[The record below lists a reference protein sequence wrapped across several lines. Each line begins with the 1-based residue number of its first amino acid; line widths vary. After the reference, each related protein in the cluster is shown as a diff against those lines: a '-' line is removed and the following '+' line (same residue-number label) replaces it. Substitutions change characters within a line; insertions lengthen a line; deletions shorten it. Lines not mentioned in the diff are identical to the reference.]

1 MTTGNILN
9 EIEAAL
15 ANMTQ
20 GDFVDS
26 GRRLLGTLGYHSDRT
41 LDLSGD
47 VEEFIDTFP
56 APNPDTKSETRFR
69 EHVTSARMLFQF
81 TDSEIDA
88 SQPSLLGS
96 GNFDTGISRSFMFFV
111 VELCDRSYPR
121 GAYIEFTREINKRL
135 VVPAVVLFRTA
146 DSRLS
151 FAFVHRRKH
160 KRDPRREVLG
170 SVSFVREIN
179 PFRPHRAHL
188 DILSALALPKRLSWM
203 DSHSKPRNF
212 DGLLLAWL
220 DALDTEELNRSF
232 YKQLFMWFERAAKEA
247 KFPTNQ
253 AKTLSPEEHII
264 RLITRL
270 LFVWFIKEKGLI
282 AQELFIEEQ
291 ISPLLRDYG
300 SESGDSYYRAVL
312 QNLFFA
318 TLNSEIGE
326 RGFSKVSNATHRDFS
341 RYRYKAEIA
350 ASDNLLDLFAQ
361 TPFINGGLFDCLDS
375 FESTSEGGYRI
386 DCFTDNVIDPKRK
399 EFGILSIPNRLFF
412 DDEGL
417 ISIFDRFQ
425 FTVEENTPAEQEVA
439 LDPELLGKV
448 FENLLAAYNP
458 ETRDTARRQTGS
470 YYTPREVVDYMVD
483 EALVASLAQHCPPA
497 DGDAEFWKERLS
509 YLLDYEDAF
518 DDAQVLFEEHEKE
531 GLVRAIA
538 GIKLIDPAVGSG
550 AFPMGALHKL
560 TLALRRL
567 DPENQRW
574 ETLQKELAGKRAAA
588 AFDTR
593 NQAERDAELEEISS
607 TFEKYRDSDFGR
619 KLYLIQNSIYG
630 VDIQPIACQIARL
643 RFFISLAIEQEPG
656 GEIEDNYGIK
666 PLPNLETRFVAANT
680 LLALDTSGM
689 QMNLT
694 TPEVTQLQEELDAN
708 RERHFHAT
716 TRQKKKECRDTDR
729 ELRDKLAAA
738 LQQVVGLPAVDAA
751 NISSWDP
758 YDQNAQADWFDSSY
772 MFGVAEGFDLVIGNP
787 PYIQL
792 QKDGGKL
799 GKLYKDSGYTTFA
812 RTGDIYQI
820 FFEKGCQLLKL
831 GQGILSYITS
841 NSWLKAEYG
850 KRLRVYF
857 SENHTPLRLL
867 EMGKDIFENAIVD
880 TSILLVRAG
889 KSGESGLAVDMDRL
903 TDKQFPPEQS
913 VWGPFRMEGERPWCA
928 LSAIERG
935 IMDKME
941 AIGTPLKEW
950 DIDIYRGVLT
960 GYNKAFI
967 VDDKARATLVAED
980 PKSAEII
987 KPVLR
992 GRDIQRYQAQWAQLW
1007 LIDTH
1012 NGYGDV
1018 PPIDID
1024 DYPAVKTH
1032 LNKYYERLV
1041 LRQDKG
1047 LTPYNLRNCAYHA
1060 EFKKE
1065 KLFWMH
1071 MSPRGRFAY
1080 SNSEI
1085 YCNQKAFFVTGHSLL
1100 YLCAILNSTLVTWL
1114 IRNTAVTTGMGLTQ
1128 WDKFVVG
1135 RIAIPKATESDQQSF
1150 VHLVEYILSAK
1161 SENPAADTGAEE
1173 ASIDRLTFS
1182 LYGLTSQEIAIVES
1196 M

>member
-9 EIEAAL
+9 KIEAAL
-15 ANMTQ
+15 AEMTQ
-20 GDFVDS
+20 GDLVDT
-26 GRRLLGTLGYHSDRT
+26 GRRLFETLGYRSDRT

-47 VEEFIDTFP
+47 VKEFIDTFR
-56 APNPDTKSETRFR
+56 APNLDTQTERRFR
-69 EHVTSARMLFQF
+69 EHVTSARILFQF
-81 TDSEIDA
+81 TDSEIA
-88 SQPSLLGS
+88 ATQPSLLGS
-96 GNFDTGISRSFMFFV
+96 GNFETGISRSFMFIV
-111 VELCDRSYPR
+111 VELCDTSYAR

-146 DSRLS
+146 DARLS

-170 SVSFVREIN
+170 SVSFVREVN
-179 PFRPHRAHL
+179 PFSPHRAHL
-188 DILSALALPKRLSWM
+188 DILRKLALPERLSWM
-203 DSHSKPRNF
+203 DSHNKPRNF

-232 YKQLFMWFERAAKEA
+232 YKQLFKWFERAAKEA
-247 KFPTNQ
+247 RFPTNQ

-291 ISPLLRDYG
+291 IRSLLRDYD

-326 RGFSKVSNATHRDFS
+326 RGFSRASYETHRDFS

-350 ASDNLLDLFAQ
+350 DPGKLLELFAR

-386 DCFTDNVIDPKRK
+386 DCFTDNVIDSKRN

-412 DDEGL
+412 DHEGL

-483 EALVASLAQHCPPA
+483 EALAASLAQHCPQA
-497 DGDAEFWKERLS
+497 DGDTELWRECLS

-518 DDAQVLFEEHEKE
+518 DDAHELFEEHEKE
-531 GLVRAIA
+531 GLIRAIA

-574 ETLQKELAGKRAAA
+574 ESLQKELAGKRASA

-593 NQAERDAELEEISS
+593 DQAQRDAELEEISS

-643 RFFISLAIEQEPG
+643 RFFISLAIEQEHG
-656 GEIEDNYGIK
+656 TEIADNYGIK
-666 PLPNLETRFVAANT
+666 PLPNLETRFVAADT

-694 TPEVTQLQEELDAN
+694 TAEVTKLQEELNDN

-716 TRQKKKECRDTDR
+716 TRKEKMECRDYDR
-729 ELRDKLAAA
+729 ELRTKLATA
-738 LQQVVGLPAVDAA
+738 LQQLVGLPAADAA
-751 NISSWDP
+751 NISGWDP
-758 YDQNAQADWFDSSY
+758 YDQNAHANWFDAGY
-772 MFGVAEGFDLVIGNP
+772 MFGIVEGFDLVIGNP

-792 QKDGGKL
+792 SKEGGKL
-799 GKLYKDSGYTTFA
+799 GKLYKDAGYTTFA
-812 RTGDIYQI
+812 STGDIYQL
-820 FFEKGCQLLKL
+820 FYERGVHLLKQTTGYL
-831 GQGILSYITS
+831 CYISS
-841 NSWLKAEYG
+841 NQWMRVDSG
-850 KRLRVYF
+850 RRLREFIEDQNPV
-857 SENHTPLRLL
+857 RLINL
-867 EMGKDIFENAIVD
+867 GAGVFENV
-880 TSILLVRAG
+880 TVNTCVLLANRSRNLNVLQAADLRQ
-889 KSGESGLAVDMDRL
+889 GEQ
-903 TDKQFPPEQS
+903 QFPPAEWSHMQAAKGATWT
-913 VWGPFRMEGERPWCA
+913 V
-928 LSAIERG
+928 LSQTGHCIKKKIEAKG
-935 IMDKME
+935 K
-941 AIGTPLKEW
+941 PLKEW
-950 DIDIYRGVLT
+950 DISIYYGIKT

-967 VDDKARATLVAED
+967 IDAQTNAALVENDSKADD
-980 PKSAEII
+980 II
-987 KPVLR
+987 RPVLR
-992 GRDIQRYQAQWAQLW
+992 GQDIERFCAAWAGEW

-1012 NGYGDV
+1012 NGYQEAPAIDV
-1018 PPIDID
+1018 GNFPS
-1024 DYPAVKTH
+1024 VRKH
-1032 LNKYYERLV
+1032 LDRFYEQLAR
-1041 LRQDKG
+1041 RYDQGK
-1047 LTPYNLRNCAYHA
+1047 TPYNLRSCAYHE
-1060 EFKKE
+1060 EFEKE
-1065 KLFWMH
+1065 KIVWGNLSKVAKFSYAPDSMFVIAP
-1071 MSPRGRFAY
+1071 STILTPY
-1080 SNSEI
+1080 SH
-1085 YCNQKAFFVTGHSLL
+1085 YLL
-1100 YLCAILNSTLVTWL
+1100 AVLNSKLLDWYFRL
-1114 IRNTAVTTGMGLTQ
+1114 IGVERDGGYFEYKPMFIERLPIPQ
-1128 WDKFVVG
+1128 LPVVEQ
-1135 RIAIPKATESDQQSF
+1135 RPYDR
-1150 VHLVEYILSAK
+1150 LVERILSIK
-1161 SENPAADTGAEE
+1161 KVDPSTDTWELE
-1173 ASIDRLTFS
+1173 REIDQLVYS
-1182 LYGLTSQEIAIVES
+1182 LYGLTEDEIAVVEERS
-1196 M
+1196 

>member
-15 ANMTQ
+15 ANITQ

-188 DILSALALPKRLSWM
+188 DILSALALPIRLSWM

-232 YKQLFMWFERAAKEA
+232 YKQLFMWFERAAKVA

-253 AKTLSPEEHII
+253 AKTLSSEEHII

-291 ISPLLRDYG
+291 ISPLLRDYDRA
-300 SESGDSYYRAVL
+300 SGDSYYRAVL

-318 TLNSEIGE
+318 TLNGEIGD
-326 RGFSKVSNATHRDFS
+326 RGFSKESNTTHRDFS

-350 ASDNLLDLFAQ
+350 HPDRLLELLAK

-386 DCFTDNVIDPKRK
+386 DCFSDNLIDSKRR

-412 DDEGL
+412 GDEGL
-417 ISIFDRFQ
+417 ITLFDRFQ
-425 FTVEENTPAEQEVA
+425 FTIEENTPAEQEVA

-458 ETRDTARRQTGS
+458 ETRDSARQQTGS

-483 EALVASLAQHCPPA
+483 ESLVASLAQQCPPA
-497 DGDAEFWKERLS
+497 DDDVEFWKERLS

-518 DDAQVLFEEHEKE
+518 DDAHELFEKHEKE

-567 DPENQRW
+567 DPDNQLWEN
-574 ETLQKELAGKRAAA
+574 LQKKLSGKRATA

-593 NQAERDAELEEISS
+593 NQAERDAELEEISA

-656 GEIEDNYGIK
+656 EEIEDNYGIK

-680 LLALDTSGM
+680 LLKLDTSGM
-689 QMNLT
+689 QMSLT
-694 TPEVTQLQEELDAN
+694 TPEVTQLQEELNAN

-716 TRQKKKECRDTDR
+716 TRQKKKECRDHDR
-729 ELRDKLAAA
+729 ELRDKLATA
-738 LQQVVGLPAVDAA
+738 LQKVVGLPAADAA
-751 NISSWDP
+751 NISGWDP
-758 YDQNAQADWFDSSY
+758 YDQNAQANWFDAGY
-772 MFGVAEGFDLVIGNP
+772 MFGTVEGFDLVIGNP

-792 QKDGGKL
+792 SKDGGKL
-799 GKLYKDSGYTTFA
+799 GKLYKDAGYTTFA
-812 RTGDIYQI
+812 STGDVYQLFYERGI
-820 FFEKGCQLLKL
+820 LLLKQTTGHL
-831 GQGILSYITS
+831 CYISS
-841 NSWLKAEYG
+841 NQWMRVDSG
-850 KRLRVYF
+850 RRLREFIEDQNPV
-857 SENHTPLRLL
+857 RLVNL
-867 EMGKDIFENAIVD
+867 GAGVFENV
-880 TSILLVRAG
+880 TVNTCVLLANRSGNLNVLQAADLRQG
-889 KSGESGLAVDMDRL
+889 KQ
-903 TDKQFPPEQS
+903 QFPPAEWS
-913 VWGPFRMEGERPWCA
+913 HMRPAKGETWTVLTETGLRIKKK
-928 LSAIERG
+928 IEAKG
-935 IMDKME
+935 K
-941 AIGTPLKEW
+941 PLKEW
-950 DIDIYRGVLT
+950 DISINYGIKT

-967 VDDKARATLVAED
+967 IDAQTNATLVDNDSKAGD
-980 PKSAEII
+980 II
-987 KPVLR
+987 RPVLR
-992 GRDIQRYQAQWAQLW
+992 GKDIERFCAPWAGEW

-1012 NGYGDV
+1012 NGYQEV
-1018 PPIDID
+1018 SAIDIGD
-1024 DYPAVKTH
+1024 FPSVRKH
-1032 LNKYYERLV
+1032 LDRFYEQLER
-1041 LRQDKG
+1041 RYDQG
-1047 LTPYNLRNCAYHA
+1047 QTPYNLRSCAYHE
-1060 EFKKE
+1060 EFEKK
-1065 KLFWMH
+1065 KIVWGNLSKVAKFSYAHDDMFVIA
-1071 MSPRGRFAY
+1071 PCTILTPY
-1080 SNSEI
+1080 SD
-1085 YCNQKAFFVTGHSLL
+1085 YLL
-1100 YLCAILNSTLVTWL
+1100 AALNSKLLDWYFRL
-1114 IRNTAVTTGMGLTQ
+1114 IGVERDGGYFEYKPMFIERLPVPQLPVAEQ
-1128 WDKFVVG
+1128 RPFD
-1135 RIAIPKATESDQQSF
+1135 R
-1150 VHLVEYILSAK
+1150 LVERILSTK
-1161 SENPAADTGAEE
+1161 EVDPSTDTRELE
-1173 ASIDRLTFS
+1173 REIDQLVYN
-1182 LYGLTSQEIAIVES
+1182 LYGLTENEIAVVEEQS
-1196 M
+1196 